1 MQSSLQISRRV
12 DYALRATIC
21 MAELPEGRVVS
32 FREIAA
38 HEQIPE
44 DFLAK
49 ILRSLVK
56 NGIARS
62 IRGPHGGYGL
72 ARAPSE
78 ITFLDVIEAAD
89 GPIQINTCLSD
100 DHDHACVVREHCSMY
115 GVWSR
120 AQESMLSVFR
130 STSIDDVIRP
140 ERVCENLI
148 RYGSRKKRVKPTAAA
163 SSNQPG

>member
-56 NGIARS
+56 SGIARS

-72 ARAPSE
+72 ARLPAD

-89 GPIQINTCLSD
+89 GPVQINTCLSD
-100 DHDHACVVREHCSMY
+100 DHDEANCNVRDHCSMY
-115 GVWSR
+115 HVWSH
-120 AQESMLSVFR
+120 AQNAMLAVFR
-130 STSIDDVIRP
+130 KTSIADVIRP

-148 RYGSRKKRVKPTAAA
+148 RYGSRKKRVIPVA
-163 SSNQPG
+163 SG

>member
-21 MAELPEGRVVS
+21 MAELPEGRVIS

-38 HEQIPE
+38 HETIPE

-49 ILRSLVK
+49 ILRSLGRQGLV
-56 NGIARS
+56 RS
-62 IRGPHGGYGL
+62 LRGPHGGYGL
-72 ARAPSE
+72 ALHPSK

-89 GPIQINTCLSD
+89 GPIQINTCLGSHTEAQD
-100 DHDHACVVREHCSMY
+100 CQVRNHCSMY
-115 GVWSR
+115 HVWDD
-120 AQESMLSVFR
+120 AQAAMLKVFR
-130 STSIDDVIRP
+130 STTIQDVIRP

-148 RYGSRKKRVKPTAAA
+148 RYGARNPRLRPQPSKA
-163 SSNQPG
+163 S